1 MRFILSVVC
10 ICIWVSSFAQTKI
23 GYENNSAGKS
33 KPMIYS
39 DSILVAMEYTFM
51 DVNKIE
57 NFDVKKDA
65 LSDKVYMILKNT
77 ERFNFFTY
85 SDLKNIYFS
94 KINKPIL
101 LLVNGNFV
109 KNPAKINIDSSYIY
123 KVEVESGNDF
133 EELKN
138 LYPDMAIVNIKVNNL
153 NNKNGDRQISLQGM
167 PLNSFPQ

>member
-23 GYENNSAGKS
+23 GYENNSAGRT

-39 DSILVAMEYTFM
+39 DSILVAMEYTYM
-51 DVNKIE
+51 DMNNIE
-57 NFDVKKDA
+57 RVTVKKDA
-65 LSDKVYMILKNT
+65 VSDNLYITPKNNY
-77 ERFNFFTY
+77 RFNFLTY
-85 SDLKNIYFS
+85 PDLKSIYFS
-94 KINKPIL
+94 KITKPVL
-101 LLVNGNFV
+101 LLVNGNFA
-109 KNPAKINIDSSYIY
+109 KNSAKINIDSSYIF

-138 LYPDMAIVNIKVNNL
+138 LYPDMAIINIKVNNL
-153 NNKNGDRQISLQGM
+153 NNKNGERQISLEGM